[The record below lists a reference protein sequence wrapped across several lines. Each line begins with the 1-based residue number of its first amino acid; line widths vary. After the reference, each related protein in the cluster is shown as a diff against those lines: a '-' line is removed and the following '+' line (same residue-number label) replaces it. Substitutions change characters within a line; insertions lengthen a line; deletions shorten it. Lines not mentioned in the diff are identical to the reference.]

1 MSSIARRAG
10 SVALWLVLAVVVVLA
25 FLMVLVPRVTG
36 WVPLTILTGS
46 MEPTI
51 PTGSQVV
58 VQTIDGEADAAKLN
72 IGDVVTFM
80 PHPDDP
86 TLVTHRIVSRTLSS
100 DGSISFG
107 TQGDANSAADSWTL
121 TATQLRGVLQY
132 HVPYAGYLATALD
145 GNQKQT
151 GVGVAATALLA
162 YAVAQLVGAVRER
175 RKSVAAA
182 APGAAFAAVTSSA
195 QHDVAEV
202 PAMNGE
208 TTAVG
213 PANRT
218 VREELTPTRAASTKQ
233 DTAARTHGPRH
244 RRDEPARD
252 RELVDA
258 A

>member
-10 SVALWLVLAVVVVLA
+10 TVLLWLVLAVVVVLA
-25 FLMVLVPRVTG
+25 SLMVLVPRVTG

-58 VQTIDGEADAAKLN
+58 VQTIDGEADASKLN
-72 IGDVVTFM
+72 VGDVVTFM
-80 PHPDDP
+80 PYPDDP
-86 TLVTHRIVSRTLSS
+86 KLVTHRIVSRTLSS
-100 DGSISFG
+100 DGGISFE
-107 TQGDANSAADSWTL
+107 TQGDANNAADSWTL
-121 TATQLRGVLQY
+121 TATQLRGVVQY

-151 GVGVAATALLA
+151 GVGVAAAALLA
-162 YAVAQLVGAVRER
+162 YAVAQFLGALRER
-175 RKSVAAA
+175 RTFAPAIAADSE
-182 APGAAFAAVTSSA
+182 PF
-195 QHDVAEV
+195 
-202 PAMNGE
+202 
-208 TTAVG
+208 TAG
-213 PANRT
+213 PAG
-218 VREELTPTRAASTKQ
+218 VAVPEDAQPTRAASTKH

-244 RRDEPARD
+244 RRDQPGRD